1 MVNSLAGTL
10 VQRCQVHKMRNIINK
25 LSHLIRATP
34 SRSSF
39 ISLHRGEAI
48 RRSTE
53 QAQKIIEDY
62 QESFPAAM
70 QCRQKDLEEVLTALQ
85 FPLVHRARIKKT
97 NLLERLFGEDRR
109 RTEVIPRFRSETS
122 ALWLVFAV
130 LVDVLEGWRGVG

>member
-1 MVNSLAGTL
+1 M
-10 VQRCQVHKMRNIINK
+10 
-25 LSHLIRATP
+25 
-34 SRSSF
+34 
-39 ISLHRGEAI
+39 
-48 RRSTE
+48 
-53 QAQKIIEDY
+53 IEDY

-85 FPLVHRARIKKT
+85 FLLVHRARIKKT

-130 LVDVLEGWRGVG
+130 LVDVLEGWRGVGMKPPA